1 MPLGKR
7 KNSDDRESRQT
18 DRRQYKINKIA
29 ALTEKAKAVA
39 SKRKWLVILLVV
51 GIAVFIF
58 VKSKG
63 IF

>member
-1 MPLGKR
+1 MFGR
-7 KNSDDRESRQT
+7 KSATAASKKDSRIQFKL
-18 DRRQYKINKIA
+18 DKIKA
-29 ALTEKAKAVA
+29 VTEKAKAVA
-39 SKRKWLVILLVV
+39 TKRKWLVILLVV

>member
-1 MPLGKR
+1 MVGK
-7 KNSDDRESRQT
+7 KSATGAIKKDS
-18 DRRQYKINKIA
+18 RRQFKLDKIKA
-29 ALTEKAKAVA
+29 VTEKAKAVA
-39 SKRKWLVILLVV
+39 TKRKWLVILLVV